1 MWIQK
6 SPIPFSMSSFSPARE
21 IFAWGIFAV
30 IVFVVDSPQST
41 FAQEVIAAPKIQ
53 QNQLTEQAE
62 QNVPAKQVSE
72 DAAAAKDAAAVKEQ
86 QELHAKLEKYLS
98 GTKWT
103 GNFLMDGK
111 DGLIK
116 ERYEILSAKKSEF
129 GDKWNLVARI
139 KYGNKDATLPL
150 PPMDIK
156 FAGNTPVITVD
167 GLFFPGFGTFDARV
181 VIRRGKY
188 AGTWQHDKVGGHLF
202 GTIEKMSDEESK
214 AAQELLKKNKMDD

>member
-6 SPIPFSMSSFSPARE
+6 SAIPSSMSNISFMRC
-21 IFAWGIFAV
+21 IFAPTMMAIIIFAV
-30 IVFVVDSPQST
+30 ASQQSAI
-41 FAQEVIAAPKIQ
+41 AQEVIAAPKIE
-53 QNQLTEQAE
+53 QNQLSEQTEQ
-62 QNVPAKQVSE
+62 NKPALQSSE
-72 DAAAAKDAAAVKEQ
+72 DAAAAKKQ
-86 QELHAKLEKYLS
+86 QELYDKLEKYLS

-111 DGLIK
+111 DNMIK

-139 KYGNKDATLPL
+139 KYGTHDATLPL
-150 PPMDIK
+150 PPLDIK
-156 FAGNTPVITVD
+156 FAGTTPVITVD

-188 AGTWQHDKVGGHLF
+188 AGTWQHDKVGGHMF
-202 GTIEKMSDEESK
+202 GTIEKMSDEEMK
-214 AAQELLKKNKMDD
+214 ATQELLKKNKIED